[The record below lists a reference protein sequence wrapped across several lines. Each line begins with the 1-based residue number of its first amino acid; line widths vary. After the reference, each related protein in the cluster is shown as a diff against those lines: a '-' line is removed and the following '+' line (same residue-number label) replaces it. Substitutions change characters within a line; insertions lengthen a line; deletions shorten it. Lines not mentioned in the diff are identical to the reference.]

1 MKSDSRRAFFGKRQ
15 VGPGFLV
22 FALAGCVAV
31 RAVGAADF
39 SVTTPGD
46 QYAYVINGTNGNPTI
61 TLVRGRTYIFA
72 INTSPDHP
80 FAIGT
85 AVGFPPPPGVSGNNA
100 SSSGTITFNVPANAP
115 DCVYYC
121 VIHDFSGNIHMIDA
135 PTAPSVSIVGLA
147 VGTNI
152 TLTTVQSS
160 TNQVGL
166 APEANSSL
174 GTTNWFALTVQSNR
188 FSNGTNEIFCGRPP
202 GTNVFL
208 RVRVQ

>member
-1 MKSDSRRAFFGKRQ
+1 
-15 VGPGFLV
+15 
-22 FALAGCVAV
+22 V
-31 RAVGAADF
+31 RTVGAADF
-39 SVTTPGD
+39 SVTTPAD

-61 TLVRGRTYIFA
+61 TLVRGGIYTFA
-72 INTSPDHP
+72 ISTSPDHP

-85 AVGFPPPPGVSGNNA
+85 DIGFPPPPGVSGDNA
-100 SSSGTITFNVPANAP
+100 SSLGTITFNVPANAP

-135 PTAPSVSIVGLA
+135 PKAPNAPSVKIVALT

-152 TLTTVQSS
+152 TLTAVQSS
-160 TNQVGL
+160 TNEVGL
-166 APEANSSL
+166 LPEANSRL

-202 GTNVFL
+202 GTNIFL